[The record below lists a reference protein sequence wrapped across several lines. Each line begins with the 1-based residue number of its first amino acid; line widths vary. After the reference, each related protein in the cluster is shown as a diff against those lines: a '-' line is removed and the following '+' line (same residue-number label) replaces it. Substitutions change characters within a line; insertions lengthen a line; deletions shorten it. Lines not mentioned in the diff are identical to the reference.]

1 MAEETPAGPALAGQ
15 VYKLD
20 FEMPTNFE
28 SHVVH
33 QQDTLTLNY
42 RQSVD
47 HIRCGT
53 ALENMQVTIPN
64 RHYFC
69 KLNTQVQL

>member
-1 MAEETPAGPALAGQ
+1 MAEETPAGPAGQ

-33 QQDTLTLNY
+33 QQDTSTLNC

-47 HIRCGT
+47 QIRCGT
-53 ALENMQVTIPN
+53 ALENMQVTFPN
-64 RHYFC
+64 RHCFC
-69 KLNTQVQL
+69 KLNKQLQL